1 LQNSFRI
8 GELHRVEP
16 SLNSV
21 TGPAGTTRLEPKVMQ
36 VLVCLAAHAGEVVSK
51 EQLLRAVWPDT
62 FVGDDVLT
70 RCVSELRRV
79 FNDDVKEPR
88 FIQTIPKGGYRL
100 VAAVEIDA
108 VRTASA
114 ALGTASPGV
123 PALAVRRK
131 SWQHVWSTRVGVT
144 VVVVSVVVWFYP
156 DRSRFAQLWRAR
168 SVPSD
173 SPVKIVPFTRLPG
186 EERQPAFSP
195 DGSRIAFSWNGGTG
209 RNVDVYVKL
218 LAAPTIL
225 RLTDHPGRDFAPV
238 WSPDGQYVAFVTDS
252 LREKSVQV
260 VSALGG
266 ASRKIAEGHWE
277 NAGWTHL
284 DWSPDGRF
292 LAIVDKTAFAQP
304 YAIHLIAYETLERRQ
319 LTHPSPQYND
329 YRVAFSP
336 DGTMLA
342 FVRRTR
348 SSFAV
353 SDLYVVP
360 VSGGTPRRLTFD
372 NTRIT
377 DLAWTA
383 DGRAILFASARA
395 GEQTVW
401 KVAVKGGT
409 PERLGIADG
418 AVEIALRGGRL
429 AYSRVSIDAS
439 VWKLIADS
447 TAEKLSF
454 DEMFPSTAFDA
465 GAQFSPD
472 GSKIVFMS
480 ARSGSAEIWL
490 SDAGGGNL
498 VQLSS
503 FGGHAGTPR
512 WPPDSR
518 QIAFDARPEG
528 HSDIYIV
535 PFAGGS
541 PRRLTTDPA
550 DDVVPSWSRDGR
562 WLYFASNRSG
572 EWQVWKMPSTGGPAR
587 QVTSG
592 GGFAAFES
600 PDGRKVYYS
609 QFDSPGLWELQG
621 AGGPEIRILDV
632 PRAGYWGYWAPVRH
646 GIYFVQA
653 HGESQEAL
661 AFFDFA
667 RRQTRVIAELR
678 GHAVMFE
685 PGLAV
690 SADEQS
696 FLYVQMDRVEADIS
710 IVDGVR

>member
-1 LQNSFRI
+1 MPGAFS
-8 GELHRVEP
+8 LHEWQADP
-16 SLNSV
+16 SLNSL
-21 TGPAGTTRLEPKVMQ
+21 TGPHGTVHLEPKLMQ
-36 VLVCLAAHAGEVVSK
+36 VLVCLAEHAGTVVSK
-51 EQLLRAVWPDT
+51 ERVLQRVWAGT
-62 FVGDDVLT
+62 FVTEDVLT
-70 RCVSELRRV
+70 RAISELRRALG
-79 FNDDVKEPR
+79 DDPKKPR

-100 VAAVEIDA
+100 VAAVAIDA
-108 VRTASA
+108 ARTASA
-114 ALGTASPGV
+114 ALGTTDPDV

-131 SWQHVWSTRVGVT
+131 SWQRVWSTWFAVT
-144 VVVVSVVVWFYP
+144 VVGVSAMVWFYS
-156 DRSRFAQLWRAR
+156 DRSRLAQLWRAR

-173 SPVKIVPFTRLPG
+173 SAIKIVPFTRLPG

-195 DGSRIAFSWNGGTG
+195 DGSRIAFSWNGGRE
-209 RNVDVYVKL
+209 RNFDVYVQL
-218 LAAPTIL
+218 LAEPTIL
-225 RLTDHPGRDFAPV
+225 RLSDHPGRDFAPV
-238 WSPDGQYVAFVTDS
+238 WSPDGQYVAFATDS
-252 LREKSVQV
+252 PREKSVQV

-266 ASRKIAEGHWE
+266 ASRKVAEGHWE

-292 LAIVDKTAFAQP
+292 LAIVDKTAPGQP
-304 YAIHLIAYETLERRQ
+304 YAIHLISYETLERRQ
-319 LTHPSPQYND
+319 LTYPSPQYND

-353 SDLYVVP
+353 SDLYVVH
-360 VSGGTPRRLTFD
+360 VSDGTPRRVTFD

-377 DLAWTA
+377 DLAWTR

-395 GEQTVW
+395 GEQTLW
-401 KVAVKGGT
+401 KIAVTGGT

-429 AYSRVSIDAS
+429 AYSRVSVDAN

-447 TAEKLSF
+447 TAEKPSF
-454 DEMFPSTAFDA
+454 HEMFPSTAFDA

-472 GSKIVFMS
+472 SSKIVFMS

-490 SDAGGGNL
+490 SDAAGGNL
-498 VQLSS
+498 VQLSY

-512 WPPDSR
+512 WAPDSQ

-535 PFAGGS
+535 HAAGGA

-562 WLYFASNRSG
+562 WVYFASNRSG
-572 EWQVWKMPSTGGPAR
+572 EWQVWKMPSTGGLAR
-587 QVTSG
+587 QVTRG

-621 AGGPEIRILDV
+621 AGGPEIRILDAPGV
-632 PRAGYWGYWAPVRH
+632 GYWGYWAPVRH

-653 HGESQEAL
+653 HRESQEAL

-667 RRQTRVIAELR
+667 RRQTRVIAELQ
-678 GHAVMFE
+678 GHAAMFE

-690 SADEQS
+690 SADERS
-696 FLYVQMDRVEADIS
+696 ILYVQVNRVESDIS
-710 IVDGVR
+710 IVEGVR